1 MHAVLTHV
9 SITDYEAARKMLHSD
24 VIPMAKQAQG
34 FVAGWWLAPA
44 DGKSGEGVAVE
55 VFESEDAAQSFVKQF
70 ESQGPPDTGL
80 VTITSIEIREVAG
93 NA

>member
-9 SITDYEAARKMLHSD
+9 AISEYEAARKMLHSD
-24 VIPMAKQAQG
+24 VIPMAKQAAG

-55 VFESEDAAQSFVKQF
+55 VFESEDAAKAFVKQF
-70 ESQGPPDTGL
+70 ESQGPPDTSL
-80 VTITSIEIREVAG
+80 VTVESIEVREVAG